1 MNLSLRTMLRKRS
14 IQREAGRYS
23 TEEEE
28 EGEGK
33 EEAPSPPEG
42 RQKEES
48 ELRAHE

>member
-23 TEEEE
+23 TEEE